1 MSYIWNL
8 PTKVLFGAGKVK
20 ELDKEEMPG
29 KKALLVISNPVFRGY
44 HYIFQMNFGT
54 DLYRLRKALI
64 ISALFFVLFYLN

>member
-1 MSYIWNL
+1 MRGDKNMSYIWNL

-44 HYIFQMNFGT
+44 HYIF
-54 DLYRLRKALI
+54 
-64 ISALFFVLFYLN
+64 